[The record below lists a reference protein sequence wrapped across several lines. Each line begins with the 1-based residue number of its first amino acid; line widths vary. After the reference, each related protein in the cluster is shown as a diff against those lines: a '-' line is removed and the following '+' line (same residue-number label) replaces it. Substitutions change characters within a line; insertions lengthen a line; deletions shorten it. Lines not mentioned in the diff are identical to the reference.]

1 MKKIFL
7 CIMAALCI
15 CSAMLLSCSKSE
27 DVETEK
33 GSIDKMTE
41 KAGKEMAGRIS
52 GPLEKA
58 HEAKELVEK
67 NYRDMEENLKNQ

>member
-15 CSAMLLSCSKSE
+15 CSTMLLSCSKNE
-27 DVETEK
+27 DAETEK
-33 GSIDKMTE
+33 GTIDKMTE
-41 KAGKEMAGRIS
+41 EAGKEMAGSIS

-58 HEAKELVEK
+58 REAQELVEK